1 MTQHSINHDI
11 KLLLGNKHFDQD
23 VCRQKK
29 GQLYLKALAPSGD
42 RFNYPWPEQPEASRP
57 FTFLPQIQTHSCK

>member
-11 KLLLGNKHFDQD
+11 RLLLGNKLFDM
-23 VCRQKK
+23 QKK
-29 GQLYLKALAPSGD
+29 GQLHLKALAPSGD